1 MSAAAPAVKPGSG
14 EYAAYYDKYVALVP
28 AGNVVETLGRQ
39 IYETLA
45 LLGNVDEERAGRAYE
60 PGKWSVKEVVGH
72 LIDGERVFAYR
83 ALRFARG
90 DQTPLPGF
98 DQDPYVLAADFN
110 ARTLG
115 DILEEFAAVRR
126 ATIALLRPLGEEAWG
141 RRGVASDNEVS
152 VRALAYIIAGHEAHH
167 VRVLRERYLA
177 EG

>member
-14 EYAAYYDKYVALVP
+14 EYASYYEKYVALVP
-28 AGNVVETLGRQ
+28 EGDVVETLGRQ
-39 IYETLA
+39 MDETLA
-45 LLGNVDEERAGRAYE
+45 LLAGVDEGRAGGSYE
-60 PGKWSVKEVVGH
+60 PGKWSVKELVGH
-72 LIDGERVFAYR
+72 IIDSERVFAYR

-98 DQDPYVLAADFN
+98 DQETFSRHVDFDS
-110 ARTLG
+110 RPLPH
-115 DILEEFAAVRR
+115 IIEEFASVRR
-126 ATIALLRPLGEEAWG
+126 ATLSLLGSFDEEAWG

-167 VRVLRERYLA
+167 VRILRERYLK